1 MGVLCMFAGK
11 KVVISQKELDLAL
24 NNINQGP
31 QSKGMS
37 QVILLVEKTHK
48 NPDKLFQMFMEEREL
63 MLKKLRMA
71 IGKTSLYRLF
81 SFRIDEINAAL
92 KTVHPSLAFVER
104 KYVRKNSR
112 IITTYCVHP
121 DCAVSESESF
131 FLLEFKTNVETNERE
146 RPDQVQD

>member
-1 MGVLCMFAGK
+1 MYAIK
-11 KVVISQKELDLAL
+11 KVMSQKELSLAL
-24 NNINQGP
+24 NNINQG
-31 QSKGMS
+31 SHKKDMS

-71 IGKTSLYRLF
+71 IGKTSLYRVF

-92 KTVHPSLAFVER
+92 KTIHPSLAFIER

-131 FLLEFKTNVETNERE
+131 FLLEFKTNIYPNERE
-146 RPDQVQD
+146 KPEQIQ